1 VADCE
6 KGLNMEAPEDRAGA
20 IARYQEGPVLLERVV
35 KDLAASDLD
44 AMPSGGGWTI
54 REIVHHIADGD
65 DIWTIGLKMAMG
77 NDGVEFALGW
87 YWVFPQETWAERW
100 AYARRSIC
108 ESLNLLKSTR
118 AHIVQL
124 LCSAPETWS
133 RAVIVRTSKGE
144 VERVPVGFIV
154 QMQGDHVF
162 HHIER
167 IRAILRERSGT

>member
-1 VADCE
+1 VAE
-6 KGLNMEAPEDRAGA
+6 FGKGMNMQAPEDRAGT
-20 IARYQEGPVLLERVV
+20 IARYQEGPVVLEQIV
-35 KDLAASDLD
+35 KDLAASDLN
-44 AMPSGGGWTI
+44 AVPSSGGWTI

-65 DIWTIGLKMAMG
+65 DIWTIGLKIAMG

-87 YWVFPQETWAERW
+87 YWAFPQETWADRW
-100 AYARRSIC
+100 GYTRRSIC

-124 LCSAPETWS
+124 IGSAPEGWDYG
-133 RAVIVRTSKGE
+133 VIVRTPKGE